1 MFSKMNNID
10 FLYKNYTKVM
20 EMVRAKLDEK
30 VDEVTTGTTTKVL
43 DIDNFEKILV
53 L

>member
-1 MFSKMNNID
+1 MNNID

-20 EMVRAKLDEK
+20 EMVGAKLDEK
-30 VDEVTTGTTTKVL
+30 LDEVTNTTKVL